1 MTFSLVLIL
10 MKILHSL
17 SAVSPKIWKI
27 CIKAFNFHISGII
40 YMTDII
46 RRTFTHYDTTLPP
59 YTSAPYRA

>member
-27 CIKAFNFHISGII
+27 CIKAFSFHISGII
-40 YMTDII
+40 YMTDI
-46 RRTFTHYDTTLPP
+46 F
-59 YTSAPYRA
+59 S